1 MCTAS
6 PANGRNC
13 EPVTLTSIGL
23 EYQVDL
29 WRSRY
34 KLHRPGGEST
44 VFVISCHL
52 SQVFWQVIA
61 IMKPNTPIIR
71 IPFLSSMMWW
81 TELEVFPGTN
91 TKGMINHNFG
101 IVFFDI
107 FSIQAKTGCFLL
119 TSPQIG
125 PKIAS
130 QITKLKEQ
138 IKIFFVSSS
147 TG

>member
-61 IMKPNTPIIR
+61 IMKPYTPIIR
-71 IPFLSSMMWW
+71 IPFLSSIMWW
-81 TELEVFPGTN
+81 TCRARSLPWHKYQGYDQPQFWNSFLRHIFYTSKNWMFFVNKSPNWPKNSKPNYNTDDIKTEGTN
-91 TKGMINHNFG
+91 
-101 IVFFDI
+101 
-107 FSIQAKTGCFLL
+107 
-119 TSPQIG
+119 
-125 PKIAS
+125 
-130 QITKLKEQ
+130 
-138 IKIFFVSSS
+138 
-147 TG
+147 